1 MNKFFKALT
10 LSLAIFSV
18 STVTAAPAPQKVG
31 VVFPTK
37 IMKESPQRQRIIKKL
52 EAEFKDRYLDLQSL
66 EKELGTLE
74 KTLKRDAE
82 LMSKSDLTK
91 KQRAIEVKLS
101 EYKLK
106 RKAFEE
112 DNRRRQGEEQ
122 QKALV
127 VVRDVINKVAVDGN
141 YDLILNG
148 DQIIFAK
155 PAYDISDI
163 VIKEI
168 SKK

>member
-1 MNKFFKALT
+1 MNTFFKALT

-18 STVTAAPAPQKVG
+18 STVSAAPAPQKVG

-52 EAEFKDRYLDLQSL
+52 ESEFKDRYLALQKL
-66 EKELGTLE
+66 EKELQGLE
-74 KTLKRDAE
+74 KKLKRDAE
-82 LMSKSDLTK
+82 LMSKKDLAEKQHEIQVKVSD
-91 KQRAIEVKLS
+91 
-101 EYKLK
+101 YKFK

-127 VVRDVINKVAVDGN
+127 VVRDVINKVALDGN